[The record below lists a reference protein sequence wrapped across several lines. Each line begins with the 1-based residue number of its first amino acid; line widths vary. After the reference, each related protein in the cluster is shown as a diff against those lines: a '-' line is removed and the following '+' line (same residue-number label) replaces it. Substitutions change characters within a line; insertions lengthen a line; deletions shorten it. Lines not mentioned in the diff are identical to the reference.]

1 MLWVGATRGT
11 AGRSGPRS
19 ARQTPE
25 TGCRREGHSPERAH
39 RAAAR
44 LARSASRVLRV
55 LQIQGE
61 TLGQQEDGDSLE
73 AQVMVS
79 LL

>member
-1 MLWVGATRGT
+1 MGRSYARHRGAQRSAVSRADPRDGLQ
-11 AGRSGPRS
+11 AGRPESRAS
-19 ARQTPE
+19 ALP
-25 TGCRREGHSPERAH
+25 
-39 RAAAR
+39 AAR